1 MSHVIEIK
9 CTQHEVPKTFGPVNG
24 QVKRV
29 LWKDLSRWSTEIYTL
44 WKNQALNDFKLVTID
59 SQPNSFLLIRGIYD
73 DKIPEKEL
81 IGDWHNKYFPWLYQ
95 NVDYDDEA
103 KQILSTYSKKV
114 DFATRRLL
122 NQLLSQL
129 KKYFKE
135 KLSLVSRAV
144 TFAHG
149 GIIIE
154 MKLTKEDGTVL
165 CEADNKKIYEILI
178 GDKHEKTKNKNN

>member
-1 MSHVIEIK
+1 MSYVIEIK
-9 CTQHEVPKTFGPVNG
+9 CTQHEVPKTLWPVNG

-29 LWKDLSRWSTEIYTL
+29 LWKDLTRWSTEIYTQ
-44 WKNQALNDFKLVTID
+44 WKNQALTDFKMVTVD
-59 SQPNSFLLIRGIYD
+59 CQQNSFLLIRGIYD

-81 IGDWHNKYFPWLYQ
+81 KEDWHSKYFPWLYQ

-103 KQILSTYSKKV
+103 RQIISTYSKKV

-122 NQLLSQL
+122 NQMLTQL

-135 KLSLVSRAV
+135 KMSLISRAV
-144 TFAHG
+144 TFAQG
-149 GIIIE
+149 GIVVE

-165 CEADNKKIYEILI
+165 FEADNRKIYEILI
-178 GDKHEKTKNKNN
+178 GEQHEKTKKQ